1 MDSSSSGSMHSSGGG
16 DEEFDSRG
24 DPFLAFL
31 NSSRTSNHAWAQQ
44 LPPPRVLPSHHQNH
58 PSSLFDPQ
66 QSTSLGI
73 FTQST
78 APTSTNFDM
87 MLSRGFTS
95 APSCSQTDALTGG
108 SSFSRAQQ
116 VQPYPIPFPKPSSI
130 PSSAGHENSPRAPV
144 PSSDP
149 GNVVARNPK
158 KRTRASRRAPTTVL
172 TTDTSNFRAMV
183 QEFTGIPPPPF
194 SASPFPG
201 RGLNLF
207 NTSSTRFGLESPLS
221 YPLRPFAHK
230 VLPPSF
236 LSSSR
241 VAPIASSTTN
251 IANTASKT
259 TNSTTTTTTIM
270 PTTTSNT
277 YPTFTTNYQL
287 PSELD
292 LSRQSQNSLNM
303 QNPMLAF
310 QSQLQSSLRT
320 DSQNLNIGVLE
331 EFNMSHGQLNTEGV
345 GSNDEDQNH
354 VRSSNEERRW

>member
-24 DPFLAFL
+24 DSFLAFL
-31 NSSRTSNHAWAQQ
+31 NSSRTSNHSWAEQ
-44 LPPPRVLPSHHQNH
+44 LPPPRVLPSHYQNH

-78 APTSTNFDM
+78 APPSANFDM

-95 APSCSQTDALTGG
+95 APSCSQTNGLTGP
-108 SSFSRAQQ
+108 SSSRAQQ
-116 VQPYPIPFPKPSSI
+116 VQPYPTPFPKPSSI
-130 PSSAGHENSPRAPV
+130 PSSSGNESSPIAPT
-144 PSSDP
+144 PSDP
-149 GNVVARNPK
+149 SNVVARNPK

-207 NTSSTRFGLESPLS
+207 NTSSTRFGLEAPLS

-251 IANTASKT
+251 IANTTSKT
-259 TNSTTTTTTIM
+259 TSSNTSTTIM
-270 PTTTSNT
+270 PTTTSINT
-277 YPTFTTNYQL
+277 YPTFTNNYQV

-310 QSQLQSSLRT
+310 QSHLPTSSRT
-320 DSQNLNIGVLE
+320 DSQNLNLGVLE
-331 EFNMSHGQLNTEGV
+331 EFNMNHGQLNTEGV
-345 GSNDEDQNH
+345 GSNDEDLNH
-354 VRSSNEERRW
+354 VRSANEEHVW